1 MTGHVKLMLLN
12 ALCQMSIAPAAIAHY
27 MLPFTMILLSQ
38 LFQKPC
44 KHHKSCAAG
53 LTVQVYRQLTVH
65 GAFLQLR
72 IQDAIKKTSKDEL
85 PDFYNIQL
93 ERPKDDAKGYDV
105 LFIDAASKVA
115 CSHKH
120 STKHIFTAALGLAH
134 LHDIH
139 HDIVPTMLRVI
150 PLPISIWLL
159 IRQLTLQVCS
169 VLRTALTALHVS
181 VVCASQL
188 QHLGW
193 LARSTSCVYAC
204 IVQGCFASRISH
216 SCSPN
221 CQAQVMACDGRLMIA
236 LYTMRH
242 VAYGEELTFDYAS
255 VTESEREFRAAICL
269 CGTHL
274 CR

>member
-1 MTGHVKLMLLN
+1 
-12 ALCQMSIAPAAIAHY
+12 
-27 MLPFTMILLSQ
+27 
-38 LFQKPC
+38 
-44 KHHKSCAAG
+44 
-53 LTVQVYRQLTVH
+53 
-65 GAFLQLR
+65 
-72 IQDAIKKTSKDEL
+72 
-85 PDFYNIQL
+85 
-93 ERPKDDAKGYDV
+93 
-105 LFIDAASKVA
+105 
-115 CSHKH
+115 
-120 STKHIFTAALGLAH
+120 
-134 LHDIH
+134 
-139 HDIVPTMLRVI
+139 
-150 PLPISIWLL
+150 
-159 IRQLTLQVCS
+159 
-169 VLRTALTALHVS
+169 

>member
-1 MTGHVKLMLLN
+1 MIPLL
-12 ALCQMSIAPAAIAHY
+12 Q
-27 MLPFTMILLSQ
+27 LSQ
-38 LFQKPC
+38 KP
-44 KHHKSCAAG
+44 HKRSAAG
-53 LTVQVYRQLTVH
+53 LMVQVYLQLIVH
-65 GAFLQLR
+65 GACLQLR
-72 IQDAIKKTSKDEL
+72 FQDAIKKTSKDEL

-115 CSHKH
+115 CPDKHPIKH
-120 STKHIFTAALGLAH
+120 SFTAGLGLAR
-134 LHDIH
+134 LHPIHYDIM
-139 HDIVPTMLRVI
+139 PTMLHL
-150 PLPISIWLL
+150 PLPISQL
-159 IRQLTLQVCS
+159 IPHQTTLQVCS
-169 VLRTALTALHVS
+169 ALRTTLTSLHVS
-181 VVCASQL
+181 VLCAPQL
-188 QHLGW
+188 QHLEW
-193 LARSTSCVYAC
+193 LARATLC
-204 IVQGCFASRISH
+204 IDTCMMQGCFASRISH

-221 CQAQVMACDGRLMIA
+221 CQAQVMACNGRLTIA